1 MMAEDPTEEII
12 RKEVAE
18 AARILREDG
27 ISVRLSAIEAKFS
40 KHFPDDPPNDPDTK
54 DGDDPN
60 GPPKSPDPKDPQ
72 TSLSQRKEDSG
83 GEMLSEQNS
92 LVSVPCWPNGIDIS
106 NHQPQF
112 DWAAW

>member
-1 MMAEDPTEEII
+1 MTDDPTEEII
-12 RKEVAE
+12 RREVAE

-60 GPPKSPDPKDPQ
+60 GPPKPPDPKDP
-72 TSLSQRKEDSG
+72 
-83 GEMLSEQNS
+83 
-92 LVSVPCWPNGIDIS
+92 PNKPEPEKRGLWWGNAIGTTE
-106 NHQPQF
+106 
-112 DWAAW
+112 